1 MKKEFI
7 DTTIKTYLTEQF
19 FCSFSDLE
27 QDSVIFTVNKLSK
40 QPYIKIM
47 TYHKCVIVNTS
58 EALSSKVKTALTG
71 KNRDEIFEFPFVYGQ
86 TIHFVPDLERLQKYT
101 LPSHFSYELLQ
112 NDCIQKLKDIK
123 GFDNSLVF
131 SDNGDTSTKI
141 VFLAKKGEEIVGLAG
156 AGKETE
162 HLFEVGVDV
171 KPEYRKEGLGTR
183 LVAYLTLELIEQ
195 GIVPLYSA
203 SVTNIGSQMVANRC
217 GYVPC
222 WVDTYNNTLNG
233 SSVYGPFV
241 EKLVL

>member
-27 QDSVIFTVNKLSK
+27 QDSVIFTVNKLSR

-47 TYHKCVIVNTS
+47 TYNKCVIVNTS

-101 LPSHFSYELLQ
+101 LPSLFSYELLQ
-112 NDCIQKLKDIK
+112 NDSIQKLKDIK

-156 AGKETE
+156 AGKEAE

-233 SSVYGPFV
+233 SSVYGSFV